1 MKDIYLSSGWY
12 KSEKIYPDIISALGR
27 AILFPAT
34 QIVIAVED
42 LEQTID
48 IIKGVINQ
56 SDILKEE
63 VETIQDNYI
72 LFKNGSTV
80 KVAKTETTRGNM
92 TNYCYLDKN
101 IK

>member
-1 MKDIYLSSGWY
+1 MKDIYLSSSWY
-12 KSEKIYPDIISALGR
+12 KSEKEYTDIISALGR

-63 VETIQDNYI
+63 IETIQDDYI
-72 LFKNGSTV
+72 LFKNGSAV
-80 KVAKTETTRGNM
+80 KVVRTETTRGNM

>member
-1 MKDIYLSSGWY
+1 MKDIYLSSSWY
-12 KSEKIYPDIISALGR
+12 KSEKEYTDIISALGR

-63 VETIQDNYI
+63 IETMQDDYI
-72 LFKNGSTV
+72 LFKNGSAV
-80 KVAKTETTRGNM
+80 KVARTEAIRGNM
-92 TNYCYLDKN
+92 INYCYLNENVK
-101 IK
+101 

>member
-27 AILFPAT
+27 AILFSDT
-34 QIVIAVED
+34 QIAIALEGW
-42 LEQTID
+42 EQTMD

-56 SDILKEE
+56 SDNLKEE
-63 VETIQDNYI
+63 IETMQDDYI

-92 TNYCYLDKN
+92 TNYCYLNENLK
-101 IK
+101 

>member
-1 MKDIYLSSGWY
+1 MKDFYLSSSWY
-12 KSEKIYPDIISALGR
+12 KSEKEYTDIISALGR

-63 VETIQDNYI
+63 VETIQDDYI

-80 KVAKTETTRGNM
+80 KVAKIETTREKH
-92 TNYCYLDKN
+92 D
-101 IK
+101 

>member
-27 AILFPAT
+27 AILFSDT
-34 QIVIAVED
+34 QIVIALENW
-42 LEQTID
+42 EQTMD

-63 VETIQDNYI
+63 IENIQDDYI

-80 KVAKTETTRGNM
+80 KVAKIEITRGNM
-92 TNYCYLDKN
+92 TNYCYLNENVK
-101 IK
+101 

>member
-34 QIVIAVED
+34 QIAIALEGW
-42 LEQTID
+42 EQTMD

-63 VETIQDNYI
+63 IETMQDGYI

-80 KVAKTETTRGNM
+80 KVARTEAIRGNM
-92 TNYCYLDKN
+92 TNYCYLNENVK
-101 IK
+101 

>member
-34 QIVIAVED
+34 QIAIAVED
-42 LEQTID
+42 LEQTMD

-56 SDILKEE
+56 SDILKEKI
-63 VETIQDNYI
+63 ETMQDDYI

-92 TNYCYLDKN
+92 TNYCYLNEDVK
-101 IK
+101 

>member
-34 QIVIAVED
+34 QIVIA
-42 LEQTID
+42 LENWEQAID
-48 IIKGVINQ
+48 IVKGVINQ

-63 VETIQDNYI
+63 VEAIQDNYI
-72 LFKNGSTV
+72 LFKNGSAV
-80 KVAKTETTRGNM
+80 KVTKTETIRGNM
-92 TNYCYLDKN
+92 TNYCYLDENVK
-101 IK
+101 